1 MLAPMWR
8 APLCLS
14 ALLCG
19 LLATACSQAA
29 APGRL
34 SDRTLSLGRAAS
46 QQVAQSFSGTWKIED
61 RPAWLA
67 VSPSSGAGDVRFT
80 VTADRARG
88 TPLAADQATLSGA
101 LTLRWTSG
109 TGAAAQGGQA
119 VWTVRADQ
127 FELRGRVVEPQAVRG
142 QDLQPP
148 QRAAPPARAGAHGV
162 IVTYRAEPAQIPGQA
177 APSPRAPVA
186 ATPAAQ
192 RGLARLQAAG
202 VGVRRVQALS
212 ERSAALQVSDVAAA
226 LRALRADPAV
236 ETAVPN
242 AVLRAQ
248 AAAPLALPL
257 EPADQYAP
265 LQWPLRLLGYGAV
278 WRDME
283 AGAYT
288 RPVTVAVIDSGVRY
302 DHPDLKGR
310 LWGPSEGALDV
321 LPNFVDSAQ
330 TSGNGDGDGPDT
342 DPTDPRAPG
351 RTLGSHGTHV
361 TGIIAARWGDNG
373 AGCAGC
379 TRSGVVGAVYR
390 APVTVL
396 PIRAIDARGE
406 TDVAQVATSLR
417 YAAGLPVTLDGVTY
431 TTPHPA
437 QVINLSLG
445 GETDA
450 ASAQPLCDAVLAA
463 SQAGALV
470 IAASGN
476 GYGSAP
482 YYPAACPGAVAV
494 GSVTLSGASAPRR
507 ALYSSSYPAVQLSAP
522 GGTDYFQEPTTYN
535 GMSWDPQGDGTTERF
550 LDAVISTGWDY
561 AQDRPI
567 YEVQSGTSQAA
578 PQVSALAALLL
589 SKGVTTDAPGT
600 LARLVATA
608 TDLGA
613 AGRDEAFGF
622 GMVNAAAALGAPAVS
637 DALGLRLQDARGQSF
652 QPPLDALGHFRAFLG
667 DGSYRAVAGRDLNAN
682 GVFGEAGE
690 TGLEQSAVLGPA
702 APVSD
707 LGDLTVPAR

>member
-1 MLAPMWR
+1 MWR
-8 APLCLS
+8 APLCFS

-19 LLATACSQAA
+19 LLSTACDQLLT
-29 APGRL
+29 PNRL
-34 SDRTLSLGRAAS
+34 GEATLSLGHAQS
-46 QQVAQSFSGTWKIED
+46 QQVTQSFTGSWKVEEK
-61 RPAWLA
+61 PAWLTVA
-67 VSPSSGAGDVRFT
+67 PASGSGNVRFT
-80 VTADRARG
+80 VTADRTG
-88 TPLAADQATLSGA
+88 NTPLAADQATLSGKLA
-101 LTLRWTSG
+101 LSWTSG
-109 TGAAAQGGQA
+109 TGAAARSGRA
-119 VWTVRADQ
+119 VWTVKADQ
-127 FELRGRVVEPQAVRG
+127 FELRGRIVEPVTVLG

-148 QRAAPPARAGAHGV
+148 QRPAVRADAPAHGV
-162 IVTYRAEPAQIPGQA
+162 IVKYRAQAPTAAGLTAQTAHGPL
-177 APSPRAPVA
+177 
-186 ATPAAQ
+186 AAQ
-192 RGLARLQAAG
+192 RGITRLQAAG

-226 LRALRADPAV
+226 LSVLRADPAV
-236 ETAVPN
+236 ESAVPN
-242 AVLRAQ
+242 AVLRTQ
-248 AAAPLALPL
+248 AASERPIRPLARPV

-288 RPVTVAVIDSGVRY
+288 RPVTVAVIDSGVRF
-302 DHPDLKGR
+302 DHPDLAGR

-321 LPNFVDSAQ
+321 LPTFLNSAQ
-330 TSGNGDGDGPDT
+330 ATDNGDGDGPDR
-342 DPTDPRAPG
+342 DPTDPRTPG

-373 AGCAGC
+373 ESCAGC
-379 TRSGVVGAVYR
+379 SRSGVVGAVSS
-390 APVTVL
+390 AAVKVL
-396 PIRAIDARGE
+396 PIRAIDAQGE
-406 TDVAQVATSLR
+406 TDVAQVVTALR
-417 YAAGLPVTLDGVTY
+417 YAAGLSVTLDGVTI
-431 TTPHPA
+431 TSPHPA

-445 GETDA
+445 GEIDA
-450 ASAQPLCDAVLAA
+450 ATAQPMCDAVLAA

-470 IAASGN
+470 VVAAGN

-482 YYPAACPGAVAV
+482 YYPAACPAAVAV

-507 ALYSSSYPAVQLSAP
+507 AVYSSAYPAVQLSAP
-522 GGTDYFQEPTTYN
+522 GGTDPFQEPTTYN
-535 GMSWDPQGDGTTERF
+535 GMSWDPQGDGSPERF

-561 AQDRPI
+561 VQDRPN
-567 YEVQSGTSQAA
+567 YEVESGTSQAA

-622 GMVNAAAALGAPAVS
+622 GMINAAAALGAPAVS
-637 DALGLRLQDARGQSF
+637 DTLGLRLQDARGRSF
-652 QPPLDALGHFRAFLG
+652 QPPLDAQGSFRAFLG

-690 TGLEQSAVLGPA
+690 PGIEKEAVLGPA
-702 APVSD
+702 TPVGD
-707 LGDLTVPAR
+707 LGDLTVQPR